1 MTIRLYMS
9 MSLDGYIAG
18 PDDREGQELGRG
30 GGRLFN
36 WLDERNGPGINGQVY
51 AEALATGAIISGRR
65 TFELAGRWNGDHHDD
80 VPILILTR
88 HRAGEPPAGNVRFFD
103 DVERV
108 LRRPGASRPTGR
120 SWCTA
125 PAPRR
130 PCSPRAS
137 WTSWRSTSCQSC
149 SVPAGRC
156 SAGSEPGHELELV
169 RCSRATTPPTCAT
182 GWSASAD
189 VRPGLNAS
197 PTPA

>member
-80 VPILILTR
+80 VPILILT
-88 HRAGEPPAGNVRFFD
+88 HEPEPPTGNVRFFD
-103 DVERV
+103 DVRACAAEARRLSPDRPVMVHGACARLEALLDREMERE
-108 LRRPGASRPTGR
+108 RRS
-120 SWCTA
+120 S
-125 PAPRR
+125 RR
-130 PCSPRAS
+130 PC
-137 WTSWRSTSCQSC
+137 CG
-149 SVPAGRC
+149 GRPLF
-156 SAGSEPGHELELV
+156 GSLPDHVELELG
-169 RCSRATTPPTCAT
+169 SPLEGNNATHLRFRVVT
-182 GWSASAD
+182 
-189 VRPGLNAS
+189 AS